1 MPTLKE
7 LACDHND
14 YFYYFKYF
22 YIYHIVSYAFLF
34 MLLENFLWNRMHA
47 LMCSSIFK

>member
-22 YIYHIVSYAFLF
+22 YIYHIASYAFLF
-34 MLLENFLWNRMHA
+34 ELRENFLRNHMHT
-47 LMCSSIFK
+47 LKCLSILK